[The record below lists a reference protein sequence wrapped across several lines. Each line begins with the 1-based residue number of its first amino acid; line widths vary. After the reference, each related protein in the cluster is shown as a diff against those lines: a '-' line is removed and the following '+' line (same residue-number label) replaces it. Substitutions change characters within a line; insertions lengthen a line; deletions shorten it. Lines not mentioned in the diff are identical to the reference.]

1 MLLSTKNAVGLLNI
15 NNNTY
20 YIELKY
26 LKTKLVQ
33 ILHKKF
39 ENHLKVP

>member
-1 MLLSTKNAVGLLNI
+1 MLLSTKNSVGCYTLTIIHIILI
-15 NNNTY
+15 
-20 YIELKY
+20 KV